1 MIDSKRLFAKELF
14 NLYRDFVPSLA
25 LYLDLEGRKNGSE
38 DILSMYWPV
47 LRGSERFSWFKQGDS
62 TEINSRDLEAYL
74 KSNRETSVDSIV
86 VYSGGQESPDERTR
100 LTELLGDDPFPNSTW
115 INLLHVVQQC
125 RDIKASIREHRNVWY
140 GRDQIRVRYSLE
152 ALEWEFGIERPA
164 NIRSHS
170 NRYKDLNDEFGQMK
184 VLTNAKL
191 SISGS
196 ATEDEERSLRE
207 YCEADVKNMF
217 EIAYASERL
226 LFTRNERRDRR
237 KLRS

>member
-1 MIDSKRLFAKELF
+1 MLDAKKLFAKELF
-14 NLYRDFVPSLA
+14 DLYPDFVPTQA
-25 LYLDLEGRKNGSE
+25 LYIDLEGRRNGSE

-47 LRGSERFSWFKQGDS
+47 LRGAERFSWFKQSGS

-74 KSNRETSVDSIV
+74 KSNRGTPVDCIV
-86 VYSGGQESPDERTR
+86 VYSAGQESPDERTR
-100 LTELLGDDPFPNSTW
+100 LTDLLGDDPFPNSTW
-115 INLLHVVQQC
+115 VNLLHVVQQC

-170 NRYKDLNDEFGQMK
+170 NRYKDLDGEFGQMNM
-184 VLTNAKL
+184 LTNARL
-191 SISGS
+191 SISES

-207 YCEADVKNMF
+207 YFAADVKNMF
-217 EIAYASERL
+217 AIAYASERL

>member
-1 MIDSKRLFAKELF
+1 MLNPKRQFAKELF
-14 NLYRDFVPSLA
+14 DLYPDFIPTQA
-25 LYLDLEGRKNGSE
+25 LYLDLEGRQNGSE
-38 DILSMYWPV
+38 DILSMYWPA
-47 LRGSERFSWFKQGDS
+47 LRGSERFSWFKQDDS
-62 TEINSRDLEAYL
+62 TEINSKGLEAYL
-74 KSNRETSVDSIV
+74 KSNQGTSVDSVV

-100 LTELLGDDPFPNSTW
+100 LTGLLDYDPFPNSTW

-125 RDIKASIREHRNVWY
+125 REMKGSIREHRNVWY

-164 NIRSHS
+164 SIRSHS
-170 NRYKDLNDEFGQMK
+170 NRYKDLDGGSGQMK
-184 VLTNAKL
+184 VLANARL
-191 SISGS
+191 SISGA

-226 LFTRNERRDRR
+226 LFTRNERRNRR
-237 KLRS
+237 KLHS

>member
-1 MIDSKRLFAKELF
+1 MLDAKKLFATELF
-14 NLYRDFVPSLA
+14 DLYPDFVPTQA
-25 LYLDLEGRKNGSE
+25 LYIDLEGRRNGSE

-47 LRGSERFSWFKQGDS
+47 LRGAERFSWFKQSGS

-74 KSNRETSVDSIV
+74 KSNRGTPVDCIV
-86 VYSGGQESPDERTR
+86 VYSAGQESPDERTR
-100 LTELLGDDPFPNSTW
+100 LTDLLGDDPFPNSTW
-115 INLLHVVQQC
+115 VNLLHVVQQC

-152 ALEWEFGIERPA
+152 ALEWEFGIARPA

-170 NRYKDLNDEFGQMK
+170 NRYKDLDGEFGQMN
-184 VLTNAKL
+184 VLTNARL
-191 SISGS
+191 SISES

-207 YCEADVKNMF
+207 YCAADVKNMF
-217 EIAYASERL
+217 AIAYASERL

>member
-1 MIDSKRLFAKELF
+1 MDPKKLFARELF
-14 NLYRDFVPSLA
+14 NLYPDFVPTQA
-25 LYLDLEGRKNGSE
+25 LYIDLEGRKNGSE

-47 LRGSERFSWFKQGDS
+47 LRRSERFSWFKQADS
-62 TEINSRDLEAYL
+62 TDINSRDLEAYL
-74 KSNRETSVDSIV
+74 KSNRDASVDSIV

-100 LTELLGDDPFPNSTW
+100 LTELLGDNPFPNSTW

-125 RDIKASIREHRNVWY
+125 RGIKASIREHRNVWY
-140 GRDQIRVRYSLE
+140 GKDQIRVRYSLE

-170 NRYKDLNDEFGQMK
+170 NRYKDLNGEFGQMK

-196 ATEDEERSLRE
+196 ATEDEERALRE
-207 YCEADVKNMF
+207 YCEADVQNMF
-217 EIAYASERL
+217 EIAYASEKL
-226 LFTRNERRDRR
+226 LFTRSERRDRR
-237 KLRS
+237 KLRF

>member
-1 MIDSKRLFAKELF
+1 MLNPKRLFAKELF
-14 NLYRDFVPSLA
+14 NLYPDFVPTQA
-25 LYLDLEGRKNGSE
+25 LYLDLEGRENGSE

-47 LRGSERFSWFKQGDS
+47 LRGSERFSWFKQSDS
-62 TEINSRDLEAYL
+62 AKINSRDLEGYL
-74 KSNRETSVDSIV
+74 KSNRGTSVDSIV
-86 VYSGGQESPDERTR
+86 VYSGGQGSPDERTR
-100 LTELLGDDPFPNSTW
+100 LTDLLGDDPFPNSTW

-125 RDIKASIREHRNVWY
+125 REIKGSIREHRNVWY

-170 NRYKDLNDEFGQMK
+170 NRYKDLGGESGQMK